1 LKSKKMKIMKT
12 FMLIISLFV
21 VSMAQ
26 AQISKLDQIFEQY
39 KEQKGVTSIKI
50 GKPMFK
56 MLNKM
61 KINDSDVET
70 IKPLLSKI
78 NSIKMLVFENAGSA
92 IQEEVNSAI
101 GKLKYEEL
109 LVINSD
115 GDKIRFL
122 AENTGGDFLSNLL
135 LSINSDGET
144 VFMILDGSL
153 KYDDINALV
162 NNN

>member
-1 LKSKKMKIMKT
+1 MKTMKT

-21 VSMAQ
+21 TSMAQ

-61 KINDSDVET
+61 KINDADVET

-78 NSIKMLVFENAGSA
+78 NSIKMLVFENAGSS
-92 IQEEVNSAI
+92 IQKEVSSAI
-101 GKLKYEEL
+101 GNLKYEEL

-122 AENTGGDFLSNLL
+122 AENVEGDFLNNLL
-135 LSINSDGET
+135 LSINSDEET
-144 VFMILDGSL
+144 VFMILDGAV

-162 NNN
+162 NNNEN